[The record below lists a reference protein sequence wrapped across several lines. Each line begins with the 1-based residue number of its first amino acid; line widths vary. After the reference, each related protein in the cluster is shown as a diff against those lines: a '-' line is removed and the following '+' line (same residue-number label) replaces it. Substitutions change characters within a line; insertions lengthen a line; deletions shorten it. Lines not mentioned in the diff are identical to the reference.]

1 MHPGVNPAVF
11 VGYPQLASDLF
22 RPRKK
27 LFNASCPGETS
38 TSLITGKRPD
48 NGCEDYREFI
58 GPLHVVYLREPLNY
72 ARRYI
77 EANPRTRLVTLM
89 IGANDLFL
97 LLDGCQISANA
108 NCVVDGLP
116 ALLRTLTK
124 NLSTIYSTLKDAG
137 FGGDL
142 VVVTYYSLD
151 YSGTR
156 PASLSCVRSTGCSPT

>member
-1 MHPGVNPAVF
+1 MVYSGS
-11 VGYPQLASDLF
+11 QLD
-22 RPRKK
+22 
-27 LFNASCPGETS
+27 
-38 TSLITGKRPD
+38 
-48 NGCEDYREFI
+48 
-58 GPLHVVYLREPLNY
+58 Y

-77 EANPRTRLVTLM
+77 EANPRTGLVTLM

-97 LLDGCQISANA
+97 LLDSCQTSANA

-116 ALLRTLTK
+116 ALLGTLTK

-151 YSGTR
+151 YSGRVRRRCQHAINGVLADVTKSFGGKVAPGFEEFKAAASAFGGDSCAAGLLIR
-156 PASLSCVRSTGCSPT
+156 TTATTCDVHPSPAGAALLADAVRHAA